1 MDETKTIYQAETDL
15 PCVTLLAHDLEV
27 RRITRR
33 YRAALVALSIIAAA
47 SFAACVASGFQFITD

>member
-1 MDETKTIYQAETDL
+1 MDETKTVNPAETDL

-33 YRAALVALSIIAAA
+33 YRIAQVALSIIAAA
-47 SFAACVASGFQFITD
+47 MFAAYILNIR

>member
-1 MDETKTIYQAETDL
+1 MDETKTIDPAETDL

-33 YRAALVALSIIAAA
+33 CRAAQVALSIIAAA
-47 SFAACVASGFQFITD
+47 LFAAYISNIR

>member
-1 MDETKTIYQAETDL
+1 MDETKTIDPAETDL

-33 YRAALVALSIIAAA
+33 YRTALVVLSIIAAA
-47 SFAACVASGFQFITD
+47 SFAACVASGFRFIY